1 MRYLQPAACT
11 FAAWREAMGKF
22 GFGSHQA
29 TDGEENKSSRTMEA
43 AIGLYIAGAEVGR
56 ADGDFDEK
64 ERSALSNHMMAI
76 AANSKSKFVAD
87 AAFTCARWEEMR
99 EVYNQDKRSH
109 RDHLGDLRAM
119 MEKIEKED
127 KFRYIIAFVSTTR
140 VVGDAS
146 GGGWFNSETFSEK
159 ERQVSA
165 AMWSTLFDLSELDE
179 AISWVR
185 QYGK

>member
-1 MRYLQPAACT
+1 
-11 FAAWREAMGKF
+11 MGKF

-29 TDGEENKSSRTMEA
+29 PGGEEDKRSRKMEA

-64 ERSALSNHMMAI
+64 EREALSSHMMAI
-76 AANSKSKFVAD
+76 AANSKSRFVAE
-87 AAFTCARWEEMR
+87 AALTCARWEEMR
-99 EVYNQDKRSH
+99 EVYNQENRSH
-109 RDHLGDLRAM
+109 RDRLGDLRTIISKL
-119 MEKIEKED
+119 EQED
-127 KFRYIIAFVSTTR
+127 RFRYIIAFVSTTR

-146 GGGWFNSETFSEK
+146 GGGWFNSETFSDE

-165 AMWSTLFDLSELDE
+165 AMWSILFDRSELDD
-179 AISWVR
+179 AIQWVQ